1 MANGARTSGMNPQRD
16 ARRGRPHAQFGIDID
31 TRPGATTVIPHG
43 ELDALSAPVFA
54 AVLEAVSARAVCL
67 VVIDLS
73 DVRFCNVAALRAMTE
88 LAARLHA
95 VDGRVRIN
103 AHAVLDRMLD
113 LADLRSMFE
122 LDDPPVA
129 AVDADATHGTF
140 PRRLAN
146 VNHPV
151 RPRAG
156 SPRRLAT
163 GT

>member
-1 MANGARTSGMNPQRD
+1 MANGARTNGANPQRD
-16 ARRGRPHAQFGIDID
+16 ARHGRPHAQFGLDID

-54 AVLEAVSARAVCL
+54 AVLEALSARAAKL

-73 DVRFCNVAALRAMTE
+73 DVRGCNVAGLRAMTE

-95 VDGRVRIN
+95 VEGRVRIN
-103 AHAVLDRMLD
+103 AHAVLDRMLE
-113 LADLRSMFE
+113 LADLCSLFDLDEPRSFVE
-122 LDDPPVA
+122 
-129 AVDADATHGTF
+129 ADVTHVTL

-146 VNHPV
+146 TNRAV